1 MTWKIKFTT
10 SAEKEFSK
18 LIKPLQQKLILYLDK
33 LIEED
38 PRLHEIALKGNNSLV
53 KLWRYRIGQNRII
66 CQIKDAEL
74 IILVVRIANRDSVY
88 KNLNPKRINVE

>member
-38 PRLHEIALKGNNSLV
+38 PRLHGIALKGNNSLV

>member
-1 MTWKIKFTT
+1 MTWKIKFTI
-10 SAEKEFSK
+10 SAEKEFAK
-18 LIKPLQQKLILYLDK
+18 LTKPLQQRIILFLDK

-38 PRLHEIALKGNNSLV
+38 PRLQGVALKGNSSLV

-66 CQIKDAEL
+66 CQIKNTEL

-88 KNLNPKRINVE
+88 KNLNTKEIKLE